1 MWWVNLLMG
10 MYARLYSLRLGI
22 GLIGF
27 AVAVVDGI
35 SFVVGLDV
43 RINASRAKGDP
54 LSPNKLAVN

>member
-1 MWWVNLLMG
+1 MG

-35 SFVVGLDV
+35 SFGVGLDL
-43 RINASRAKGDP
+43 RINAS
-54 LSPNKLAVN
+54 